1 MGMLVDGQWVDE
13 NEVKSKTDA
22 SGAFK
27 RVDSTFRNWIT
38 NDGSA
43 GPSGTGGFVPERGR
57 YHLYVAM
64 NCPWA
69 HRTLLMRNFKGLE
82 DVITLDKTVP
92 GRRDQGWYF
101 EGDFVDTEM
110 GKSALHEVYTES
122 DPNCTTR
129 VTVPVLWDRETSS
142 IVSNESAE
150 IIRMMNGAFDALS
163 NGDGDLYPDDLQ
175 GEIDSWNELT
185 YNTINNGV
193 YRAGFSNSQAA
204 YDVAVREV
212 FQTLDKLEARLSEN
226 RYLCGDRFTEADVRL
241 FPTMIR
247 FDVAYFG
254 AFKCNIRRLMDYPN
268 LWAYTRE
275 IYQMPGVADTVDLD
289 VYKRGYYSKSPQHN
303 PSGIV
308 PLGPLIDP
316 TIPHGR
322 G

>member
-204 YDVAVREV
+204 YDLAVREV

-226 RYLCGDRFTEADVRL
+226 QYLCGDRFTEADVRL

-247 FDVAYFG
+247 FDVAYSG

-289 VYKRGYYSKSPQHN
+289 VYKRGYYSKSPQRN

>member
-1 MGMLVDGQWVDE
+1 
-13 NEVKSKTDA
+13 
-22 SGAFK
+22 
-27 RVDSTFRNWIT
+27 
-38 NDGSA
+38 
-43 GPSGTGGFVPERGR
+43 
-57 YHLYVAM
+57 
-64 NCPWA
+64 
-69 HRTLLMRNFKGLE
+69 
-82 DVITLDKTVP
+82 
-92 GRRDQGWYF
+92 
-101 EGDFVDTEM
+101 
-110 GKSALHEVYTES
+110 
-122 DPNCTTR
+122 
-129 VTVPVLWDRETSS
+129 
-142 IVSNESAE
+142 
-150 IIRMMNGAFDALS
+150 MMNGAFDALS

-289 VYKRGYYSKSPQHN
+289 VYKRGYYSKSPQRN